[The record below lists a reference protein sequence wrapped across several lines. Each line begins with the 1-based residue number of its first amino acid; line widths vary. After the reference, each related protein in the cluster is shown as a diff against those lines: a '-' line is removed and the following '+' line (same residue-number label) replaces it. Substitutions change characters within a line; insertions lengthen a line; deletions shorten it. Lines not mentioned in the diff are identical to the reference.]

1 MFARFRASPSIVCSP
16 HSLVREVEG
25 VKQVRYETRL
35 SGRSTA
41 PWCMHV
47 CAPHFS
53 LLRLDPTIDHQTG
66 PSVHEESEGTPSTS
80 SPRGH
85 LDPMHCT
92 RYGEQAAGAPFP
104 TLAGGARRGETSA
117 DDGEGVVRSAASSA
131 AWSFDEVGCLCALL
145 LAAGRDVF
153 RGYGAGEGPGLPGR
167 GGVTVK
173 YQVCLV
179 TGKEAQD
186 LALGRERRIGLEGL
200 CRVIVS

>member
-1 MFARFRASPSIVCSP
+1 M
-16 HSLVREVEG
+16 
-25 VKQVRYETRL
+25 KQVRYETRL

-47 CAPHFS
+47 YAPHFS

-153 RGYGAGEGPGLPGR
+153 RGYGAGEGPG
-167 GGVTVK
+167 TS
-173 YQVCLV
+173 
-179 TGKEAQD
+179 
-186 LALGRERRIGLEGL
+186 RERGCNREVSTVLGDRKGGSGLGLREGEKD
-200 CRVIVS
+200 RSRRAM